1 MKQPKFRIFQ
11 NCKGVTGALLA
22 LFILLTQTSVLG
34 AVLGKQTSARITEYS
49 QGTTLYRNTFY
60 GDSVGQQ
67 TEHYVVYTPNPDIT
81 PIITNGTSVYGK
93 RTLSQAN
100 QTLNNQGIHSAI
112 GMNGDFFS
120 LQTGVPMSNLILEG
134 RVVSKDSGW
143 LPAIGFRTDGTA
155 FIATLPISTN
165 INTDLGSIPVECIN
179 KHRQPYALYLY
190 TEDFGDVTHAEGEG
204 TNIILKPTNPEI
216 TLNNSISATVEA
228 VTVDDGSVTI
238 PKGKWVLSVSS
249 DAAPEIQERIT
260 TLTPG
265 TKVSVATNDASGD
278 PRWESAIYAIGNTGG
293 KLLTDGQLD
302 YKDESAAPRTA
313 IGIRKDGSIV
323 FYTLDGRQTGY
334 SYGAKKSTVAKRLQ
348 ELGCIEALNLDGGGS
363 TTLGG
368 VSPGTT
374 NFKIINSPSDGKQR
388 SCANF
393 FFLKKNNKPSGI
405 PYKLTV
411 SHWGQPI
418 LSGASVQLSTGA
430 IDSSYGP
437 ATAPSNVVY
446 TLTDDADTPA
456 PDGRKTE
463 VTPDG
468 LVTVRGNGDVYIKAE
483 SGKLAGSTMLRAVAT
498 PEEIKIFNTA
508 TDETVT
514 ELVVDS
520 KEEVN
525 LTATAYWGLEKMIVK
540 SDSFTWRLISEDKSI
555 GTITKDGKFV
565 ASKNSGAF
573 GILAVNAGLCTKE
586 IPVRIR
592 ENGEIPEDV
601 PRPVIKGQIISQGL
615 SASISCKDS
624 QITKD
629 TIHLYLDG
637 EPVEFDYRSGFLN
650 YLMPEDSLDQYH
662 RLIIVVTAENGASS
676 MASFDWGSPTLC
688 ENPFP
693 DTESHW
699 ARDVISYMAGCGVV
713 KGSSEDGSLDKVVFY
728 PDNNMT
734 RTEFAI
740 MLCNYL
746 NLDLARYEKT
756 ELPFTDAADIPW
768 WAKNQVKAVYAKGLM
783 KGQLTDYG
791 VEFKPNANI
800 KRMEY
805 AISVGRL
812 LPNGLLGA
820 PITAADSE
828 EIPFWAKESMKIA
841 TAQGILS
848 GYPDG
853 TIKPNRSVTRAEAV
867 KILHTVFG
875 VGK

>member
-1 MKQPKFRIFQ
+1 MKQPNLLQK
-11 NCKGVTGALLA
+11 CKGVTAALLA
-22 LFILLTQTSVLG
+22 LFVLFTQASVFG
-34 AVLGKQTSARITEYS
+34 AVLGKQTSSRITEYS
-49 QGTTLYRNTFY
+49 QGTNLYRNTFY
-60 GDSVGQQ
+60 DSSVGQQ
-67 TEHYVVYTPNPDIT
+67 TEHYVIYTPNPDIT

-100 QTLNNQGIHSAI
+100 QTLNGQGIHSAI

-134 RVVSKDSGW
+134 RVASKDSGW
-143 LPAIGFRTDGTA
+143 LPAIGFRQDGTA

-179 KHRQPYALYLY
+179 KYRQPYALYLY
-190 TEDFGDVTHAEGEG
+190 TEDFGNSTYAEGEG
-204 TNIILKPTNPEI
+204 TNIILNPSNPEI
-216 TLNNSISATVEA
+216 TLNSSISATVEA
-228 VTVDDGSVTI
+228 VTVDDGAVAI
-238 PKGKWVLSVSS
+238 PEGKWVLSVAS

-265 TKVSVATNDASGD
+265 TKISVATNDASND
-278 PRWESAIYAIGNTGG
+278 PRWETAIYAIGNTGG
-293 KLLTDGQLD
+293 RLLTNGTLD

-334 SYGAKKSTVAKRLQ
+334 SYGARKSTVAKRLQ
-348 ELGCIEALNLDGGGS
+348 ELGCVDALNLDGGGS
-363 TTLGG
+363 TILGG

-374 NFKIINSPSDGKQR
+374 TFKTINSPSDGKQR

-393 FFLKKNNKPSGI
+393 FFLKKNNKPSGV

-411 SHWGQPI
+411 SHWGQPV
-418 LSGASVQLSTGA
+418 LSGASVQLSTSA
-430 IDSSYGP
+430 IDNSYGP
-437 ATAPSNVVY
+437 ATTPDAITY
-446 TLTDDADTPA
+446 TLTDDADTPS

-463 VTPDG
+463 VTPEG

-483 SGKLAGSTMLRAVAT
+483 SGKLSGSTMLRAIAT
-498 PEEIKIFNTA
+498 PEEIKIFNSA

-514 ELVVDS
+514 ELIVDP
-520 KEEVN
+520 KEELN

-540 SDSFTWRLISEDKSI
+540 SDSFTWRLVSDNKSI
-555 GTITKDGKFV
+555 GTITQNGKFV
-565 ASKNSGAF
+565 ASKNSGAI
-573 GILAVNAGLCTKE
+573 GTLAVNAGLCTRE

-592 ENGEIPEDV
+592 ESGEIPEDV
-601 PRPVIKGQIISQGL
+601 PRPTIRGQIISQGL
-615 SASISCKDS
+615 SASISCKES
-624 QITKD
+624 QVTEENIQ
-629 TIHLYLDG
+629 LYLDG
-637 EPVEFDYRSGFLN
+637 NPVTFDYRSGFLN
-650 YLMPEDSLDQYH
+650 YLIPEDSLDQYH
-662 RLIIVVTAENGASS
+662 RLVIVATAENGASS
-676 MASFDWGSPTLC
+676 MASFDWGTPSLC

-693 DTESHW
+693 DTTSHW
-699 ARDVISYMAGCGVV
+699 ARDVISYMAGQGVV
-713 KGSSEDGSLDKVVFY
+713 KGSSEDGSLDNVVFH

-746 NLDLARYEKT
+746 KLDLSKYEKT
-756 ELPFTDAADIPW
+756 QLPFTDAADIPW
-768 WAKNQVKAVYAKGLM
+768 WALSQVKAVYAKGLM

-791 VEFKPNANI
+791 VEFKPNNNI

-812 LPNGLLGA
+812 LPGGLLGA

-841 TAQGILS
+841 TAHGILS

-853 TIKPNRSVTRAEAV
+853 TLKPNRSVTRAEAV